1 MIPSQRLSSRSVG
14 HADAV
19 GETGNGTGSL
29 RPTLDSE
36 TAMTE
41 KAWKRMTNK
50 EKLES
55 LKEEIAGSATSLD
68 QINRRLADISRVS
81 KDNAVRTAQMIS
93 DLHLRLSAVAANVL
107 ALSAIVTNGS
117 ETRKKSEKKARLWSD
132 HDIQIK
138 M

>member
-1 MIPSQRLSSRSVG
+1 
-14 HADAV
+14 
-19 GETGNGTGSL
+19 
-29 RPTLDSE
+29 
-36 TAMTE
+36 MTE